1 MKMTFLYGTKKIFMK
16 LEKNMKII
24 LKHIYRLKKGIETG

>member
-24 LKHIYRLKKGIETG
+24 LKHRLKKGIETG